1 MEEELIQKVA
11 TLINELAL
19 QQQNNQQLALELS
32 KQITEIK
39 QKTSTTKLPFD
50 DQSVSIPKPLLPEQ
64 RDEVIETLKNRLEK
78 TLSEQQAAQQRNQ
91 ELEKE
96 KKNLQN
102 LVKEYETSLETV
114 TNKLRTY
121 ANAASEGQIQ
131 LRREYNALLE
141 AEKGITTSLFMENI
155 ALQSQLSQL
164 AKTLRI
170 AHDAGSLDCHYEQKI
185 AQLEQEKRDL
195 LKISGLMSMK
205 ERQINE
211 GSSAVLHVARTKGV
225 LEEFFNE

>member
-19 QQQNNQQLALELS
+19 QQQNNQQLALDLS

-50 DQSVSIPKPLLPEQ
+50 
-64 RDEVIETLKNRLEK
+64 EK

-114 TNKLRTY
+114 TNKLRIY

-170 AHDAGSLDCHYEQKI
+170 AHDAGSLDYHYEQKI

-195 LKISGLMSMK
+195 LKISGLVSMK
-205 ERQINE
+205 ERHINE
-211 GSSAVLHVARTKGV
+211 GSSPVLHVARTKGV

>member
-1 MEEELIQKVA
+1 MFVCL
-11 TLINELAL
+11 
-19 QQQNNQQLALELS
+19 
-32 KQITEIK
+32 
-39 QKTSTTKLPFD
+39 

-121 ANAASEGQIQ
+121 AVSLKLNVLLAFFLLIIFYLNRML
-131 LRREYNALLE
+131 LR
-141 AEKGITTSLFMENI
+141 KGKYS
-155 ALQSQLSQL
+155 
-164 AKTLRI
+164 
-170 AHDAGSLDCHYEQKI
+170 
-185 AQLEQEKRDL
+185 
-195 LKISGLMSMK
+195 
-205 ERQINE
+205 
-211 GSSAVLHVARTKGV
+211 
-225 LEEFFNE
+225 